1 MEHRAPWLWRR
12 LVSYINRHEQ
22 KSTFCDETPPLH
34 FPLWRKLFHPILLNS
49 LISVMMSWPN
59 FGGESPLFNRPGA
72 VRRVRQFSPSRRLR
86 CKFERVIL
94 FELIHQSK
102 LSSRRSK
109 FSNFNFFQLDTGKN
123 RLIQILMMWVQPHL
137 SGIQSVQTWTI
148 REHTY
153 FLKWNIQ
160 IWDKS
165 LWILLS
171 RTQAGQGRTGEQE
184 EEEILPN
191 LESRTK
197 IKSHLCR
204 CQC

>member
-94 FELIHQSK
+94 FELIHQFK
-102 LSSRRSK
+102 LSSGSSK
-109 FSNFNFFQLDTGKN
+109 FSNFNFSS
-123 RLIQILMMWVQPHL
+123 LIQGRNDVSTTSFVRHCKCPNKDYERTSFSDIKWKCQNL
-137 SGIQSVQTWTI
+137 
-148 REHTY
+148 
-153 FLKWNIQ
+153 FLRRFFLA
-160 IWDKS
+160 S
-165 LWILLS
+165 
-171 RTQAGQGRTGEQE
+171 
-184 EEEILPN
+184 
-191 LESRTK
+191 
-197 IKSHLCR
+197 
-204 CQC
+204 